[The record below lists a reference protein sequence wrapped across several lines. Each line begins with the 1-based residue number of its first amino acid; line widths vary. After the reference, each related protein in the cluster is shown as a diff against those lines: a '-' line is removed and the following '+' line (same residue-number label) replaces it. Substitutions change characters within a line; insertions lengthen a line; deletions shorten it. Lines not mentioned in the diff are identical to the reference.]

1 MTVSRRQ
8 IFVNLKRFLLVLFVV
23 GLTLAI
29 VDEGLRVFRARQNKE
44 GTIVYGFALYEK
56 ALASPTSVKNW
67 SSLKNDPNWEFV
79 EFYQH
84 KFECELWRFRR
95 QGNWEDERKRK
106 LRARPDDKS
115 LWQLPVVRYECG
127 PSRKRYEAGQGW
139 GLF

>member
-1 MTVSRRQ
+1 MAVSRRQ
-8 IFVNLKRFLLVLFVV
+8 ISVHLKRVLLTLFVM

-29 VDEGLRVFRARQNKE
+29 VDQGLRVFRARQNKD

-56 ALASPTSVKNW
+56 SLTSSASVKNW
-67 SSLKNDPNWEFV
+67 SSLKEDPGWEFV

-84 KFECELWRFRR
+84 KFECELWSFRR
-95 QGNWEDERKRK
+95 QSDWEDERKRK

-115 LWQLPVVRYECG
+115 LWHLPVVRYECG
-127 PSRKRYEAGQGW
+127 PSRKRYEAGEGW

>member
-8 IFVNLKRFLLVLFVV
+8 IFVTLKWFLVSLFVV

-29 VDEGLRVFRARQNKE
+29 VDEGLRVFRARQNNE
-44 GTIVYGFALYEK
+44 GTIVYGFGLYEK
-56 ALASPTSVKNW
+56 ALTSPASVKNW
-67 SSLKNDPNWEFV
+67 SSLKEDSSWEFV

-84 KFECELWRFRR
+84 KFECELRRFRK

-127 PSRKRYEAGQGW
+127 PSRKRYEAGEGW